1 MCRLRAEQQLVEREA
16 ELLRD
21 ATARERALLERLE
34 DLMEAVPAALQAMQ
48 EEVAEL
54 HACLEVRLS
63 L

>member
-1 MCRLRAEQQLVEREA
+1 MVEREA